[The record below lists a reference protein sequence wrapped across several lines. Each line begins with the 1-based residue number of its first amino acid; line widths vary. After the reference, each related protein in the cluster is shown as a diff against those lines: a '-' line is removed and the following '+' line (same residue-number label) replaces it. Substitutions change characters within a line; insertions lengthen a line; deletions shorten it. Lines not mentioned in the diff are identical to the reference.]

1 MSQLLH
7 VEIPNFG
14 SFLLE
19 SLNEQRMQDHY
30 CDVAVSVN
38 GQAFKA
44 HHSVLATS
52 SLYFRDL
59 FSGSSQNVFE
69 LPSLVTP
76 SCFQQILYF
85 CYTGKLSHEQLV
97 LMYTVDYLQ
106 IQNIVEH
113 GMDLLIKAN
122 SPHCDSQAATPEDL
136 GLEPLNPNI
145 NHPDLLP
152 GGTPMA
158 TCRIKQERCESPMS
172 EEHTARD
179 LEGHATMSSA
189 LCYMVPGVQLY
200 PLASG
205 EHSSPGPSNLP
216 ATDSPTSHPPT
227 RRSLKRSSMAAGIQ
241 TGSTEFMNVKFT
253 LYSLHIF
260 KYIRIVIIMKEGCI
274 AKILCVDH

>member
-30 CDVAVSVN
+30 CDVAP
-38 GQAFKA
+38 
-44 HHSVLATS
+44 L
-52 SLYFRDL
+52 L

-69 LPSLVTP
+69 LPSLVIP

-97 LMYTVDYLQ
+97 LMYMVDYLQ

-122 SPHCDSQAATPEDL
+122 SPHCDSQAAQRIWAS
-136 GLEPLNPNI
+136 NR
-145 NHPDLLP
+145 
-152 GGTPMA
+152 GTPMA

-216 ATDSPTSHPPT
+216 ATDSPTSHPN
-227 RRSLKRSSMAAGIQ
+227 KEEFEEEFY
-241 TGSTEFMNVKFT
+241 GSRNTNGFT